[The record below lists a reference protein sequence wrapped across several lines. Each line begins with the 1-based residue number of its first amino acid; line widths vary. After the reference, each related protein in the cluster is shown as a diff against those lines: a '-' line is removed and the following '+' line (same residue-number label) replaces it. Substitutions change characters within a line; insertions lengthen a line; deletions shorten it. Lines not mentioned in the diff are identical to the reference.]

1 MTFGEKFK
9 AEREKKNLTQQQVA
23 DGLGINRR
31 MITRYENNLSF
42 PRTRDNYKK
51 IADFFGVDINYFLSE
66 DDAFVV
72 QASEQYG
79 TRGMKQAQ
87 DLIDGMSGLFAG
99 GILSEQ
105 DKDAVMKALQ
115 DIYWESKARN
125 VEKYTPKKYKRLTVR
140 FIVLFLFYNQNG
152 NLQLEGGERSV
163 IIRSEEI
170 YKKANSIVRS
180 CGTRDTLKIARELG
194 IYVHYIDTLN
204 DLLGMYTY
212 RHKERHILLNSG
224 MEHMVMQMVC
234 GHEIGH
240 DVFHRDL
247 AKKGNALPEFTLFD
261 MRSKPEY
268 EANAF
273 AAHLIIDNDE
283 LVEYM
288 QEGYDVVQLSAM
300 MGTNINLMLIKLNE
314 MNRMGWGLNLPYVP
328 HADFL
333 KQIKPEG

>member
-1 MTFGEKFK
+1 M
-9 AEREKKNLTQQQVA
+9 
-23 DGLGINRR
+23 
-31 MITRYENNLSF
+31 
-42 PRTRDNYKK
+42 
-51 IADFFGVDINYFLSE
+51 
-66 DDAFVV
+66 
-72 QASEQYG
+72 
-79 TRGMKQAQ
+79 
-87 DLIDGMSGLFAG
+87 
-99 GILSEQ
+99 
-105 DKDAVMKALQ
+105 
-115 DIYWESKARN
+115 
-125 VEKYTPKKYKRLTVR
+125 
-140 FIVLFLFYNQNG
+140 
-152 NLQLEGGERSV
+152 

-224 MEHMVMQMVC
+224 MEHVVMQMVC

>member
-1 MTFGEKFK
+1 M
-9 AEREKKNLTQQQVA
+9 
-23 DGLGINRR
+23 
-31 MITRYENNLSF
+31 
-42 PRTRDNYKK
+42 
-51 IADFFGVDINYFLSE
+51 
-66 DDAFVV
+66 
-72 QASEQYG
+72 
-79 TRGMKQAQ
+79 
-87 DLIDGMSGLFAG
+87 
-99 GILSEQ
+99 
-105 DKDAVMKALQ
+105 
-115 DIYWESKARN
+115 
-125 VEKYTPKKYKRLTVR
+125 
-140 FIVLFLFYNQNG
+140 
-152 NLQLEGGERSV
+152 

-224 MEHMVMQMVC
+224 WNTWSCRWSAVMKSDMMC
-234 GHEIGH
+234 STAI
-240 DVFHRDL
+240 
-247 AKKGNALPEFTLFD
+247 LPRKEMPCRSLLLFD

-288 QEGYDVVQLSAM
+288 QEGYDEVQLSAM